1 MASFPAI
8 HDPGIIEKLLDVI
21 ESRDP
26 PGVVD
31 IDFLESAGL
40 RRETDEQLMHLLE
53 FLGYLDDNHRP
64 TNLWRQSRD
73 RSRAP
78 ALLGNAV
85 HAAYWKLFDRYPDA
99 AETTD
104 GSTLMSFFR
113 EQTDADERT
122 AAYMILTFKV
132 LCDLSDFQAA
142 QAEDPLPRREE
153 AGGQPAPEPET
164 PPKPEPKADE
174 EEEAGAEEAAE
185 AEGDDGPMV
194 QPREMERPPQAA
206 QAAPEKIV
214 LQLEVDV
221 SSEPELA
228 ELVKRVLR
236 KRLGG

>member
-26 PGVVD
+26 PKVVD

-40 RRETDEQLMHLLE
+40 RRETDEQLMQLLE
-53 FLGYLDDNHRP
+53 FLGYVDENRRP

-85 HAAYWKLFDRYPDA
+85 QAAYWKLFDSYPDA

-113 EQTDADERT
+113 EQTEADERT

-132 LCDLSDFQAA
+132 LCDLADFQAA
-142 QAEDPLPRREE
+142 QAEKDLPRREE
-153 AGGQPAPEPET
+153 P
-164 PPKPEPKADE
+164 
-174 EEEAGAEEAAE
+174 EEEADPEREKEAEE
-185 AEGDDGPMV
+185 PMV
-194 QPREMERPPQAA
+194 RPQEMERASSG
-206 QAAPEKIV
+206 AAPEKIV

-221 SSEPELA
+221 SAEPELA

>member
-26 PGVVD
+26 PNVVD
-31 IDFLESAGL
+31 IDFLDSAGL
-40 RRETDEQLMHLLE
+40 RRETDEQLMQLLE
-53 FLGYLDDNHRP
+53 FLGYLDEAHRP

-73 RSRAP
+73 GTRAP

-142 QAEDPLPRREE
+142 QAEESLPRREE
-153 AGGQPAPEPET
+153 AAGQPAPEPET
-164 PPKPEPKADE
+164 TPEPEPE
-174 EEEAGAEEAAE
+174 EEGGAEEAVE
-185 AEGDDGPMV
+185 PEGDGGPMV
-194 QPREMERPPQAA
+194 QPREMERPPETPRP
-206 QAAPEKIV
+206 APEKIV

-221 SSEPELA
+221 SAEPELA
-228 ELVKRVLR
+228 ELVKKVLR

>member
-40 RRETDEQLMHLLE
+40 RRETDEQLMQLLK
-53 FLGYLDDNHRP
+53 FLGYLDDSQRP

-142 QAEDPLPRREE
+142 QAEQPLPRREE
-153 AGGQPAPEPET
+153 AAGPPAPEP
-164 PPKPEPKADE
+164 PPEP

-185 AEGDDGPMV
+185 AEGEGGPMV
-194 QPREMERPPQAA
+194 QPREMEPPPQEA

-221 SSEPELA
+221 SAEPELA
-228 ELVKRVLR
+228 ELVKKVLR

>member
-1 MASFPAI
+1 VASFPAI

-40 RRETDEQLMHLLE
+40 RRETDEQLMQLLK
-53 FLGYLDDNHRP
+53 FLGYLDDSQRP

-142 QAEDPLPRREE
+142 QAEQPLPRREE
-153 AGGQPAPEPET
+153 AAGPPAPEP
-164 PPKPEPKADE
+164 PPEP

-185 AEGDDGPMV
+185 AEGEGGPMV
-194 QPREMERPPQAA
+194 QPREMEPPPQEA

-221 SSEPELA
+221 SAEPELA
-228 ELVKRVLR
+228 ELVKKVLR

>member
-40 RRETDEQLMHLLE
+40 RRETDEQLMQLLE
-53 FLGYLDDNHRP
+53 FLGYLDDSHRP

-78 ALLGNAV
+78 ALLGNAL
-85 HAAYWKLFDRYPDA
+85 HAAYWKLFDSYPDA

-142 QAEDPLPRREE
+142 QAEQPLPRREE
-153 AGGQPAPEPET
+153 AAGPPAPEP
-164 PPKPEPKADE
+164 

-185 AEGDDGPMV
+185 AEGEGGPMV

-221 SSEPELA
+221 SAEPELA
-228 ELVKRVLR
+228 ELVKKVLR
-236 KRLGG
+236 RRLGG

>member
-1 MASFPAI
+1 VASFPAI

-21 ESRDP
+21 ENRDP
-26 PGVVD
+26 PNVVD

-40 RRETDEQLMHLLE
+40 RRETDEQLMQLLE
-53 FLGYLDDNHRP
+53 FLGYLDDNHQP
-64 TNLWRQSRD
+64 TNVWRQSRD

-113 EQTDADERT
+113 EETGADERT

-132 LCDLSDFQAA
+132 LCDLSDFQAG
-142 QAEDPLPRREE
+142 QAEESMPRRDEDGEE
-153 AGGQPAPEPET
+153 APPETEPGPEPET
-164 PPKPEPKADE
+164 GAE
-174 EEEAGAEEAAE
+174 EEEAGEPEED
-185 AEGDDGPMV
+185 GGPMV
-194 QPREMERPPQAA
+194 QPREMEPPPK
-206 QAAPEKIV
+206 AAPEKIV

-221 SSEPELA
+221 SAEPELA
-228 ELVKRVLR
+228 ELVKKVLR

>member
-26 PGVVD
+26 PSVVD

-40 RRETDEQLMHLLE
+40 RRETDEQLMQLLE
-53 FLGYLDDNHRP
+53 FLGYLDENHQP

-142 QAEDPLPRREE
+142 QAEEPLPRREE
-153 AGGQPAPEPET
+153 APAEPEQ
-164 PPKPEPKADE
+164 EQAGE
-174 EEEAGAEEAAE
+174 EESQPEE
-185 AEGDDGPMV
+185 DIGPVV
-194 QPREMERPPQAA
+194 QPLEMQPPSAA
-206 QAAPEKIV
+206 TASPEKIV

-221 SSEPELA
+221 SAEPELA
-228 ELVKRVLR
+228 ELVKKVLR

>member
-1 MASFPAI
+1 MASYPAI

-40 RRETDEQLMHLLE
+40 RRETDEQLMQLLE
-53 FLGYLDDNHRP
+53 FLGYLDESHRP

-73 RSRAP
+73 RTRAP

-85 HAAYWKLFDRYPDA
+85 RAAYWKLFDSYPDA

-113 EQTDADERT
+113 EQTGADERT

-132 LCDLSDFQAA
+132 LCDLSDF
-142 QAEDPLPRREE
+142 
-153 AGGQPAPEPET
+153 
-164 PPKPEPKADE
+164 
-174 EEEAGAEEAAE
+174 EAAE
-185 AEGDDGPMV
+185 DEEALPPREEPEPQEPPPREPDRPAEPEEGGGPMV
-194 QPREMERPPQAA
+194 QPREMERPQGAA
-206 QAAPEKIV
+206 GPPEKIV

-228 ELVKRVLR
+228 ELVKKVLR

>member
-31 IDFLESAGL
+31 INFLESAGL

-53 FLGYLDDNHRP
+53 FLGYLDDSHRP

-78 ALLGNAV
+78 ALLGSAV

-142 QAEDPLPRREE
+142 QAEQPLPRREE
-153 AGGQPAPEPET
+153 AAGQPAPEPET
-164 PPKPEPKADE
+164 PPEPE
-174 EEEAGAEEAAE
+174 GEAAE
-185 AEGDDGPMV
+185 PEGEGGPMV

-236 KRLGG
+236 RRLGD